1 MISSTSTWIKLL
13 VKFKGHCNKCKK
25 EIKPGDY
32 AFWSKDLKAIRHIS
46 CHNSQKNGFNKT
58 SLANRQVICYLCN
71 KSDDLTPQKSMD
83 LMYDDSCSIF
93 ICSSCIDSHDS
104 FSVYK
109 SKFLKKLEKTVK
121 LKSI

>member
-1 MISSTSTWIKLL
+1 ML
-13 VKFKGHCNKCKK
+13 
-25 EIKPGDY
+25 
-32 AFWSKDLKAIRHIS
+32 FWSKDLKAIRHIS
-46 CHNSQKNGFNKT
+46 CHNSQNIGFDKT
-58 SLANRQVICYLCN
+58 LMNRQVICYLCN

-83 LMYDDSCSIF
+83 LMYDDSYSIF